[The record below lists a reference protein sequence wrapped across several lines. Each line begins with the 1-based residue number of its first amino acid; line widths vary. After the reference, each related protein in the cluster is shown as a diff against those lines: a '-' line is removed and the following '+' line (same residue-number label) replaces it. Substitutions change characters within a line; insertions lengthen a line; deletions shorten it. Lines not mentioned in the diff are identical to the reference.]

1 MRFLH
6 LSFAFLIAI
15 AGASSALAHEDVV
28 PYALGGKIVTGG
40 HDDVLGTDNIT
51 QQVFG
56 YDFGEDPL
64 DPYFIGDPG
73 FNNGAFA
80 IGVYPNNGLLP
91 ANFTLGFSVLTN
103 LQFWDGTGS
112 VSFAPALAGIDLGIN
127 RGSNTVHFS
136 GSGQSGTVPTI
147 GSTGAAGRVH
157 VHVASLL
164 NAADGTNP
172 NLPNAPDGIYLIGL
186 DLAMAGSELANSDP
200 IYFVYN
206 NGLDEEVHDLAME
219 EVQENL
225 VVPEPSTWAIM
236 AISAVALA
244 ATARRKRGRKR
255 LAVA

>member
-6 LSFAFLIAI
+6 LSFALLIAI
-15 AGASSALAHEDVV
+15 AGAASALAHEDVL

-80 IGVYPNNGLLP
+80 IGVYPNDGLLP
-91 ANFTLGFSVLTN
+91 ANFTLGFNVLTN

-112 VSFAPALAGIDLGIN
+112 VWFSPAVAGIDLGLN
-127 RGSNTVHFS
+127 RGSTTVHIS

-147 GSTGAAGRVH
+147 GSTGASGRLH
-157 VHVASLL
+157 VHIASLL
-164 NAADGTNP
+164 NAADGTDP
-172 NLPNAPDGIYLIGL
+172 NLPNAPDGIYLVGL
-186 DLAMAGSELANSDP
+186 DLKLPGSGLANSDP

-206 NGLDEEVHDLAME
+206 NGLGEETHDEAIDW
-219 EVQENL
+219 VQNL

-236 AISAVALA
+236 AIGAVALA
-244 ATARRKRGRKR
+244 ATARRKRDRKP
-255 LAVA
+255 ATS